1 MKKRYVISVLAVLT
15 VTTGL
20 GQGARRYIAAA
31 YGSGF
36 LVAHRSSMRHLIQGH
51 SSTFELSY
59 LSEPIGV
66 SHLSTNYTKPV
77 NGLSFLYLNTGNPK
91 QIGHCFG
98 LYPNIRFKLGLGKF
112 APRLKFGGGIGYVQK
127 PFDQVTNNKNVT
139 IGTHI
144 NSIINVAIEGEI
156 SIKLQFIKYGIAI
169 THFSNASFNSPNLGI
184 NIPTVY
190 VGFAVGNPAN
200 EELEI
205 PNHSNYTND
214 KSLFIRA
221 HEVFLFGGARQVSL
235 HHPKKYL
242 VGSLGFQ
249 YLHQF
254 SPKFA
259 WCSGID
265 VFANPSLLAA
275 TESGSNPNLMSLQI
289 GGFGGLELKFND
301 NSVFL
306 QQGVYLFSE
315 YKENGP
321 LYQKIGYRKRFAKT
335 GIVAS
340 LGIKTHFGIA
350 EYIELGIGYRFIQ
363 NTKKNKNGKQ
373 DESM

>member
-1 MKKRYVISVLAVLT
+1 
-15 VTTGL
+15 
-20 GQGARRYIAAA
+20 
-31 YGSGF
+31 
-36 LVAHRSSMRHLIQGH
+36 
-51 SSTFELSY
+51 
-59 LSEPIGV
+59 
-66 SHLSTNYTKPV
+66 
-77 NGLSFLYLNTGNPK
+77 
-91 QIGHCFG
+91 
-98 LYPNIRFKLGLGKF
+98 
-112 APRLKFGGGIGYVQK
+112 
-127 PFDQVTNNKNVT
+127 
-139 IGTHI
+139 
-144 NSIINVAIEGEI
+144 
-156 SIKLQFIKYGIAI
+156 
-169 THFSNASFNSPNLGI
+169 
-184 NIPTVY
+184 
-190 VGFAVGNPAN
+190 
-200 EELEI
+200 
-205 PNHSNYTND
+205 
-214 KSLFIRA
+214 
-221 HEVFLFGGARQVSL
+221 
-235 HHPKKYL
+235 

-306 QQGVYLFSE
+306 QQGVYLLSE

-340 LGIKTHFGIA
+340 FGIKTHFGIA
-350 EYIELGIGYRFIQ
+350 EYMELGIGYRFIQ
-363 NTKKNKNGKQ
+363 NTKKDKNGKQ